1 MNLYQEMY
9 DQLFSSV
16 TRAIAL
22 LQEAQIKTEE
32 LFISMDDSSVS
43 IFPLKGPKDPSKKA
57 IGQTDAV

>member
-9 DQLFSSV
+9 DQLFSFV

-32 LFISMDDSSVS
+32 LFISMDDSSAS
-43 IFPLKGPKDPSKKA
+43 IFPVKDPKDPSKKA